1 MKIEVTGLFFFISS
15 SHFVSLY
22 STRKKEKKVQK
33 VPYHITSK
41 FIIVSAEYILG
52 GILLEY
58 LEAEFF
64 EILRIL
70 EAQMKKRILIK
81 KIGVASRNFLR
92 HKQLFSD
99 LHGLIS

>member
-33 VPYHITSK
+33 VACHITSK
-41 FIIVSAEYILG
+41 FIIVSEEYILG

-58 LEAEFF
+58 FEAEFLK
-64 EILRIL
+64 ILRIL
-70 EAQMKKRILIK
+70 IN
-81 KIGVASRNFLR
+81 KIGGIIKDVYDIIVPQGVVSV
-92 HKQLFSD
+92 
-99 LHGLIS
+99 G